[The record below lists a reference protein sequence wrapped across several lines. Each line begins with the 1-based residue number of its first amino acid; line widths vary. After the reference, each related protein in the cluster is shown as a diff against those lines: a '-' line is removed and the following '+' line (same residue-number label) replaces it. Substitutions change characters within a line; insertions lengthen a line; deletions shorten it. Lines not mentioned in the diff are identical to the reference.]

1 MRRFSFG
8 SLTLA
13 TALVFVPSAAAQTD
27 LPALIDRAVQAYGGE
42 AQLAKMRARHNK
54 CEGTLTVGKGVQVP
68 FTQEVYFQAPSQLK
82 EIMSAEVNGAKQTV
96 VSILNGDKGVMHAN
110 GQMHDLSAAMLA
122 ELKEGVHFAQVTRFT
137 ALKER
142 FFILRALPEGIV
154 NSKPAL
160 GIRVSAEGFRDID
173 LYLDKDTFL
182 LAKTVRTAR
191 DFQTNTLMKEE
202 LYYSGWKVTDGIMT
216 PMKLTVYR
224 DGKKFMDVDAK
235 EVSFSEKFD
244 DSVFTNP

>member
-1 MRRFSFG
+1 MRWFSYVP
-8 SLTLA
+8 LTLCI
-13 TALVFVPSAAAQTD
+13 VF
-27 LPALIDRAVQAYGGE
+27 LPASTAPAQSELPGLIDRAVRAYGGE

-54 CEGTLTVGKGVQVP
+54 CEGTLTVANGVQVP
-68 FTQEVYFQAPSQLK
+68 FSQEVYFQAPSQIK

-96 VSILNGDKGVMHAN
+96 VSILNGDKGAMHAN
-110 GQMHDLSAAMLA
+110 GQLHELSAAMLA

-142 FFILRALPEGIV
+142 FFILRALPEGVV

-160 GIRVSAEGFRDID
+160 GIRVSAEGYRDID

-191 DFQTNTLMKEE
+191 DFRTNELMKEE
-202 LYYSGWKVTDGIMT
+202 LYYSGWKVIDGIAT